1 MHWRQ
6 IKQDFSNNC
15 TYFWFSLNL
24 CFVMHGEVHWKQHQN
39 KSKGSYVQWNSKTM
53 YKKYTHL
60 AICVTVGKNETQLKK
75 VQSKI
80 TRALQKCNDTHII

>member
-1 MHWRQ
+1 
-6 IKQDFSNNC
+6 
-15 TYFWFSLNL
+15 
-24 CFVMHGEVHWKQHQN
+24 
-39 KSKGSYVQWNSKTM
+39 M